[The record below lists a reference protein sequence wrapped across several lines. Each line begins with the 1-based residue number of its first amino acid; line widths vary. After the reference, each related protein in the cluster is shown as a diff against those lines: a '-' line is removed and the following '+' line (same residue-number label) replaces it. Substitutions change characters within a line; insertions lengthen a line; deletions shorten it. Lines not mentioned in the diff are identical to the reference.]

1 MEYKPPIVI
10 DNYNNAIDLLIKE
23 FVRMYYTYDEDDVA
37 DRYIIEDWIR
47 NAPYTV
53 EVNDYYRNINDIY
66 TAVNHKIPEDKLFE
80 WYDYSLNKHQIKSDW
95 WDAIIRNLYNFVYW
109 EYIYTEEEKA
119 EDNEKI
125 KKARETL
132 RDAVVDQPSFLDLYK
147 GVSPHT

>member
-1 MEYKPPIVI
+1 
-10 DNYNNAIDLLIKE
+10 
-23 FVRMYYTYDEDDVA
+23 MYYTYDEEDVA

-47 NAPYTV
+47 NSPYTV

-80 WYDYSLNKHQIKSDW
+80 WYDYSLNKHQIKSEW
-95 WDAIIRNLYNFVYW
+95 WDEIIRNLYNFVYW

-132 RDAVVDQPSFLDLYK
+132 RDAVVDQPSFIDLYK

>member
-23 FVRMYYTYDEDDVA
+23 FVRMYHTYDEDDVA

-66 TAVNHKIPEDKLFE
+66 TAVNHNIEKDKLFE

-125 KKARETL
+125 KKAREAL
-132 RDAVVDQPSFLDLYK
+132 RDAVVAQPSFLDLYK